1 MAATMEHQLVNGR
14 WRWQPTSTN
23 GIYTSYARIADV
35 KAYDTNGGTCSA
47 GFQFRDLNTE
57 QWDPDGIILGLDAKS
72 TSGNLKTNGTNY
84 SQSTNNQEFA
94 LGAGTYAIRASTTN
108 MRSNRTF
115 FYLRQNDTDVG
126 RSNATNLGTST
137 IEYTNSTDVITV
149 RPQIFKRFT
158 LTATK
163 ILTIRQ
169 HCQTA
174 STDTYAFGINT
185 NVSGYNS
192 VYSLVE
198 IYKE

>member
-1 MAATMEHQLVNGR
+1 M
-14 WRWQPTSTN
+14 
-23 GIYTSYARIADV
+23 
-35 KAYDTNGGTCSA
+35 K
-47 GFQFRDLNTE
+47 
-57 QWDPDGIILGLDAKS
+57 
-72 TSGNLKTNGTNY
+72 
-84 SQSTNNQEFA
+84 
-94 LGAGTYAIRASTTN
+94 
-108 MRSNRTF
+108 SNRTF

-126 RSNATNLGTST
+126 RSNTTNLGMST
-137 IEYTNSTDVITV
+137 IEYTNSTNVITV
-149 RPQIFKRFT
+149 RPQLFKRFT

-169 HCQTA
+169 NCQTA